1 MEYKNGAL
9 VAISLIKDK
18 SKLYLHWEIIFYL
31 SDQQ

>member
-9 VAISLIKDK
+9 VAISLIDK
-18 SKLYLHWEIIFYL
+18 CKLYLHWEMIFCL